1 MSRTRAAAHALAAF
15 GLSMA
20 AQAAPVTMVFSA
32 SDFQNS
38 GTQYPGLAGPV
49 HGSITWDRDQPSDP
63 IGTLL
68 DIDLEINGHAYSL
81 DEVGIA
87 NEGSSMTAIGAK
99 VRGANAVVG
108 DGAFHDFLLVFDRV
122 HPSISA
128 FAYSVQGRTNAIW
141 WNPANSQASIVAAAV
156 PAPSAAWLAATAL
169 GALALRRRRPASAG
183 PTAGALAA

>member
-1 MSRTRAAAHALAAF
+1 MFRTRAAALALAAF
-15 GLSMA
+15 GLSLA
-20 AQAAPVTMVFSA
+20 AHAETVTMTFSA
-32 SDFQNS
+32 SKFQNY

-68 DIDLEINGHAYSL
+68 DIDLEINGHVYAL
-81 DEVGIA
+81 DEVGIP

-128 FAYSVQGRTNAIW
+128 FAYSVQGRTSAIW
-141 WNPANSQASIVAAAV
+141 WNPADTQAAIGAATV
-156 PAPSAAWLAATAL
+156 PAPSAAWLVATAL
-169 GALALRRRRPASAG
+169 GALALRRRRAAG
-183 PTAGALAA
+183 AAPTAAALSA